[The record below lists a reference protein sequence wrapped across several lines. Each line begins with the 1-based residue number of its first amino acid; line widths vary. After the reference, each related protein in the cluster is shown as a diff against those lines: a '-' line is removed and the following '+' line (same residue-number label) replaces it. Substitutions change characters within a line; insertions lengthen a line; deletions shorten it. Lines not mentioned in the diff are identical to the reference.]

1 MAMYGGYL
9 FVGYIQLHGNV
20 YFGIFWT
27 NEFHGNVDDDDP
39 LIRCSLNFDEVPIY
53 I

>member
-9 FVGYIQLHGNV
+9 FVNVVGYLQLHV

-27 NEFHGNVDDDDP
+27 NEFHGNVDDDP
-39 LIRCSLNFDEVPIY
+39 LIRWSLSFDEVPIY